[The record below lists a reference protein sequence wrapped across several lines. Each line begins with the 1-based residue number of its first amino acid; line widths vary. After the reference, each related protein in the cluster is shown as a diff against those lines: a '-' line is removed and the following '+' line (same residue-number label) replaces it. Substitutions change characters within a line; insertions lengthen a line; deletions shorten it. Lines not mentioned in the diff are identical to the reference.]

1 MSTSTELIV
10 PDSRDLILSLDSPT
24 LYKLE
29 EAGQIARDIL
39 DERVVGWTSEGW
51 SQRQIAEEIGCT
63 QAAISKRQ
71 ARLGIDAA
79 GPQAGKTAR
88 KRDDN
93 PVIIPPPQREQKMS
107 PADQAAV
114 FASQPE
120 AAQAYHDTAPATVGV
135 LWSESQMRKDDRA
148 LELLAEARAL
158 REEGKRLTDTKAVA
172 YAYREAAQ
180 RARRAATSFD
190 EVAMG
195 FGG

>member
-63 QAAISKRQ
+63 QAAVSKRQ
-71 ARLGIDAA
+71 ARLGVEAA

-93 PVIIPPPQREQKMS
+93 PVIIDPPAPKMS
-107 PADQAAV
+107 VADQAAV

-120 AAQAYHDTAPATVGV
+120 AAQAYHDTAPATVSV
-135 LWSESQMRKDDRA
+135 LWSETQMRKDDRA